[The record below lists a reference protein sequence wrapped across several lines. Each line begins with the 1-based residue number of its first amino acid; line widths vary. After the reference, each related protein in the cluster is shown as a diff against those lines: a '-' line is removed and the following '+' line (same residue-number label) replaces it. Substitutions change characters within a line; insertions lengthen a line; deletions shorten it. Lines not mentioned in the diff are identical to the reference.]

1 MHVADLDE
9 TAAIFW
15 TFAGVIA
22 IAVSVL
28 AIAKN
33 GRHDASFVFTKFE
46 SSSGWPSGWSF
57 MVGLLHAGY
66 ATSST
71 GMIIS

>member
-1 MHVADLDE
+1 VL
-9 TAAIFW
+9 TCVSQTFAIFW

-22 IAVSVL
+22 IMACVL
-28 AIAKN
+28 AIAN
-33 GRHDASFVFTKFE
+33 EGRHSAEYVFTHFE
-46 SSSGWPSGWSF
+46 ANTGWTDGWSF
-57 MVGLLHAGY
+57 MVGLLHAAY

>member
-1 MHVADLDE
+1 MVC
-9 TAAIFW
+9 
-15 TFAGVIA
+15 
-22 IAVSVL
+22 VL

-33 GRHDASFVFTKFE
+33 GRHDAKYVFTHFE
-46 SSSGWPSGWSF
+46 ASSGWPDGWSF